1 MKGHDHN
8 YYAVSKD
15 VNPKIWEFLKSNKL
29 ERERRTGKSI
39 SANKA
44 FIERIM
50 EKAVKRPPRKDNV
63 LEPKTRS
70 EWART

>member
-29 ERERRTGKSI
+29 EGE
-39 SANKA
+39 ANWQ
-44 FIERIM
+44 
-50 EKAVKRPPRKDNV
+50 VHQRK
-63 LEPKTRS
+63 
-70 EWART
+70 